1 MDEESGEEDQGGQPN
16 TTANETNSNNN
27 ESAQTAAFTG
37 QSVQEM
43 MMMMKKEM
51 NALKLQLSK
60 VMTEKDIMAAQI
72 VQIDTCPPMTNA
84 LTILTSKDATVINET
99 VNELDIPPSTSQRPA
114 TSQQGHENTT
124 PPVAEASEAEKSGND
139 PIRSC

>member
-1 MDEESGEEDQGGQPN
+1 MNKESGEEDQRKRLN
-16 TTANETNSNNN
+16 TTANNN
-27 ESAQTAAFTG
+27 ESARTAASAG

-60 VMTEKDIMAAQI
+60 VTTEKDIMAAQI
-72 VQIDTCPPMTNA
+72 AQVDNRPPMTKV
-84 LTILTSKDATVINET
+84 LTILTSNDPTVTNKT
-99 VNELDIPPSTSQRPA
+99 VNKSDIPSSTSQRPA

-124 PPVAEASEAEKSGND
+124 PLVAEASEAEKSGND
-139 PIRSC
+139 AIHSG